1 MCLISMYND
10 NVSLYHQSN
19 KCRLEYLSVSL
30 LSLLEEMVKPLGVAA
45 EAPPA
50 PAGAAAL
57 DFVAAF

>member
-1 MCLISMYND
+1 MYND

-19 KCRLEYLSVSL
+19 KCRLESL

-50 PAGAAAL
+50 PAGAAV
-57 DFVAAF
+57 FGFSFSTAF